1 MPAEVRELLSLR
13 IGLILLLLGCSA
25 YFSGSESALFSLRSL
40 QLRRL
45 AERPTRATRAIL
57 ALLGRPRRLLATIL
71 IGNTSVNTLL
81 SVIAAGVFAGAFGA
95 EGSPV
100 LATLVIGLVLLVFGE
115 VVPKSIAVGVPL
127 GTARLVAPTLI
138 FVQELLRPLSAFAE
152 RLSDVLAGGLERRI
166 PRRDEA
172 LSEKE
177 IKMLVT
183 MGWEQGVV
191 GLREKDILH
200 NAFHL
205 NDRQVGEIVTP
216 RTRVFALDVDA
227 RVADVRAAIARAG
240 YSRVPLY
247 RGSPENLVGYVEVS
261 DLLWGGS
268 EPDPRRLRDVMREL
282 PFYPETKRVGQL
294 LLEMARR
301 REEIAGVVDEHGGFD
316 GIVTVED
323 AVEEV
328 LGEIVDL
335 HDQERYRVAEA
346 GNGELGVGATMEL
359 DVFNELLSADL
370 RDPEVETIGGFVINR
385 LGHIPS
391 PGEWVEAGGF
401 RLTVDQAAPNRVL
414 RLRVRRAGRGR
425 H

>member
-1 MPAEVRELLSLR
+1 V
-13 IGLILLLLGCSA
+13 
-25 YFSGSESALFSLRSL
+25 
-40 QLRRL
+40 
-45 AERPTRATRAIL
+45 ER
-57 ALLGRPRRLLATIL
+57 
-71 IGNTSVNTLL
+71 
-81 SVIAAGVFAGAFGA
+81 
-95 EGSPV
+95 
-100 LATLVIGLVLLVFGE
+100 
-115 VVPKSIAVGVPL
+115 
-127 GTARLVAPTLI
+127 
-138 FVQELLRPLSAFAE
+138 LLRPLSAVAE
-152 RLSDVLAGGLERRI
+152 RLTDALAGGLERRV

-216 RTRVFALDVDA
+216 RTRVFALDATA
-227 RVADVRAAIARAG
+227 RVADARATITRAG

-247 RGSPENLVGYVEVS
+247 SGSPENLVGYVEVS

-268 EPDPRRLRDVMREL
+268 EPDPRRLGDVMREL

-301 REEIAGVVDEHGGFD
+301 REEIAAVVDEHGGFD
-316 GIVTVED
+316 GIVTIED

-328 LGEIVDL
+328 LGEIIDL

-359 DVFNELLSADL
+359 DVFNELLNADL
-370 RDPEVETIGGFVINR
+370 HDDEAETIGGFVINR
-385 LGHIPS
+385 LGRIPN
-391 PGEWVEAGGF
+391 PGESVEARGL
-401 RLTVDQAAPNRVL
+401 RLTVDQAAPNRVV
-414 RLRVRRAGRGR
+414 RLRVRRIGRGR